1 MQKRYVL
8 DASAV
13 LCGKELPEIENI
25 YIPLSVLHELGKG
38 KYRRKVENLVGIK
51 ITVVTPA
58 SQSVELV
65 KKHANETGDLL
76 RLSNCDIDVIAVAY
90 ELSAI
95 ILTDDYS
102 IQNLARHMGLEY
114 QPVAEGG
121 IQEEFKWEYVCAGCR
136 RKFDTALAE
145 CPVCG
150 SEIRTKRQREKHKR
164 S

>member
-38 KYRRKVENLVGIK
+38 KYLRKVENLVGIK

-90 ELSAI
+90 ELSAT

-114 QPVAEGG
+114 LPVAEGG
-121 IQEEFKWEYVCAGCR
+121 IKEEFKWEYVCAGCR

-150 SEIRTKRQREKHKR
+150 SEIRTKRQRQKHKR